1 MSPRRYRDR
10 PSFEARPVFQGL
22 PRTNVNTPGF
32 QLTAGLVL
40 FAVGL
45 TMFPVHPPEGEWTAA
60 TLACW
65 NAGAW
70 TAAIAGGVLLIAAFR
85 SLTRARAR
93 SRAFAA
99 GSPDAWRLDY
109 DWTPG
114 AVRDRAVAA
123 AAESLL
129 WIGLSA
135 LLGLAALAFAAGH
148 DGAYSLVKLAALA
161 LVGLSALCAWLSS
174 GTLRQGLMF
183 GESVLRWDGG
193 GPLRT
198 GTEWTGS
205 VAIADGVS
213 APHAHLQFIKEI
225 KTGSG
230 EEVSYSRREHDRIDL
245 AAGLEREPGG
255 GKILRLTAAI
265 PADAPA
271 TELSRDPARYWE
283 LRVADDASGWATTFL
298 VPVYR

>member
-1 MSPRRYRDR
+1 MSPRRYR
-10 PSFEARPVFQGL
+10 PSFEARPIFEGM
-22 PRTNVNTPGF
+22 PRTKVDTPAF
-32 QLTAGLVL
+32 QLTSGVVL

-45 TMFPVHPPEGEWTAA
+45 IMFQVHPPEGEWTPG
-60 TLACW
+60 TLTCW

-70 TAAIAGGVLLIAAFR
+70 AGAIAGGVLLFAAFQ
-85 SLTRARAR
+85 SLARARAR
-93 SRAFAA
+93 VRAFAA

-109 DWTPG
+109 DWNPG
-114 AVRDRAVAA
+114 AIRDRAVAA
-123 AAESLL
+123 AAEAVL
-129 WIGLSA
+129 WIAMSGTLGVAA
-135 LLGLAALAFAAGH
+135 LLFSYGGDPLVRVV
-148 DGAYSLVKLAALA
+148 SLC
-161 LVGLSALCAWLSS
+161 LVGLSALCAWMSS
-174 GTLRQGLMF
+174 GALRQGLLF

-193 GPLRT
+193 GPLRA

-205 VAIADGVS
+205 VAVAERVT
-213 APHAHLQFIKEI
+213 APYAHLQFVKEV

-230 EEVSYSRREHDRIDL
+230 DTVAYTRREHDRVDL
-245 AAGLEREPGG
+245 AARLERGTDG
-255 GKILRLTAAI
+255 RKILRLTASL